1 MNAPEAITPTTTST
15 LTFADLPPIGA
26 QLDAGIFIGLT
37 TDKTGQHFAVALL
50 PDKPKDDTELTWKK
64 ALAWADGAGGTLP
77 TRPVSALLFANA
89 KDQFEETWYWTSE
102 EHGGSYAWF
111 QYFTSGHQNITRK
124 DDTCRAR
131 AVRLIQLTA

>member
-1 MNAPEAITPTTTST
+1 MNAPEAIATPALTFST
-15 LTFADLPPIGA
+15 LPPLGA
-26 QLDAGIFIGLT
+26 ALDGGIFCGLT
-37 TDKTGQHFAVALL
+37 TDREGKHFAVALL
-50 PDKPKDDTELTWKK
+50 PDKPKDDAELTWKK
-64 ALAWADGAGGTLP
+64 ALAWADGAGGALP

-102 EHGGSYAWF
+102 EHGGSYAWCQDF
-111 QYFTSGHQNITRK
+111 GSGGQTISHK

>member
-1 MNAPEAITPTTTST
+1 MNAPDTIATAAA
-15 LTFADLPPIGA
+15 LAFADLPPVGA
-26 QLDAGIFIGLT
+26 PLDAGIFIGLT
-37 TDKTGQHFAVALL
+37 TDKHGRHFAVALL
-50 PDKPKDDTELTWKK
+50 PDKPKDDAELTWKK

-89 KDQFEETWYWTSE
+89 KGQFDPTWYWTSE
-102 EHGGSYAWF
+102 EFDGSYAWF
-111 QYFTSGHQNITRK
+111 QDFANGGQDVTRK